1 MPTLSAHETILMH
14 RMAASLQEQP
24 IGILILEH
32 TIASVIVKF
41 SCQNSH
47 LFQSYQ
53 NCISLDSQS
62 CCLLKFLRK
71 IQVNLPI
78 IGVSLL
84 NGFWPAG
91 LFDTIN
97 FWGENIHLL
106 FVQQKLS
113 YWQSDRDRCYL
124 ISIFYYLSSLSNSLH
139 VYIRRNQVWCVKFN
153 FFCTPESRL
162 RSRAQLQSGSNLP
175 FIMIMSTMILH
186 SLENSRLRKEK
197 SPWMKSP
204 FEAYL
209 LEAPAESKISK
220 HLFLLFEGFRAPTFA
235 KKWRIGW

>member
-84 NGFWPAG
+84 NGF
-91 LFDTIN
+91 
-97 FWGENIHLL
+97 
-106 FVQQKLS
+106 
-113 YWQSDRDRCYL
+113 
-124 ISIFYYLSSLSNSLH
+124 
-139 VYIRRNQVWCVKFN
+139 
-153 FFCTPESRL
+153 
-162 RSRAQLQSGSNLP
+162 
-175 FIMIMSTMILH
+175 
-186 SLENSRLRKEK
+186 
-197 SPWMKSP
+197 
-204 FEAYL
+204 
-209 LEAPAESKISK
+209 
-220 HLFLLFEGFRAPTFA
+220 
-235 KKWRIGW
+235 